1 MYNVTTRWNIS
12 AVTMASTLTSHV
24 YLHSF
29 DSLILLVDI
38 DFVVPASK
46 EVSHS

>member
-1 MYNVTTRWNIS
+1 MYNATKWSVSTS
-12 AVTMASTLTSHV
+12 TMASTLTSHV

-38 DFVVPASK
+38 DFVVPAGK